1 MVADRLGAAA
11 DAGADPDAWAAA
23 YIAALGEGCERDE
36 AMDLADEVAG
46 LRRKRRRHANRYHRA
61 DLRRRIAA
69 AAAETHREPSAAQLA
84 AENYR
89 KGRVTVHGLPITI
102 ETPRGAVRSGVSKSG
117 RRWSVTMA
125 HHYGYIRL
133 TESEADGDHVDVFI
147 GRHPESELVFV
158 IDQVKPSGRFDEH
171 KCMLGFRSARE
182 ARKGYLACY
191 SDDWTGF
198 GGIRPLTLPAFKRWL
213 QTGDTGRPIA
223 RQKIRHGRAGA
234 PRRYDTTD
242 REGHAH
248 RGKGPGGG
256 QFVSKG
262 GAGGDRGGDRDEP
275 RFAKPSAKRGAMS
288 GAQRVGKGK
297 EARIVLADG
306 SPAPAHIKPSMVPPD
321 WSDVQIS
328 TDPDSDVLVQARD
341 NKGRAKTVYRDDY
354 HMRTAAVKFARVE
367 EAMREMPG
375 MLAQMQR
382 DRGDPAKREQAECA
396 WLMAEQ
402 ATRPGSESDTGAK
415 VKAYGAT
422 TLRAEHV
429 ETDED
434 GTVRLHFIGKEGVE
448 HNHVIHNPELAAM
461 LVARKQSADRRGG
474 KLFATDET
482 KVRDYVAQLDGGG
495 FLSKDLRTVRANMI
509 AIREIHATAPPA
521 TEKEYKAAVKAV
533 AERVSHVLGNRPAQA
548 LESYINPAVFSS
560 WRAGLKPEQPKP
572 KGKPAKRKAAA

>member
-23 YIAALGEGCERDE
+23 YIAALGEGCDRDE

-46 LRRKRRRHANRYHRA
+46 AQESADGRASAWRKHHRRAIEH
-61 DLRRRIAA
+61 AA
-69 AAAETHREPSAAQLA
+69 AHLRDADDPLA
-84 AENYR
+84 ALRGLAKQFGARALREVARTLGVKGALRSKGAAARGILKKLNYQ
-89 KGRVTVHGLPITI
+89 
-102 ETPRGAVRSGVSKSG
+102 
-117 RRWSVTMA
+117 
-125 HHYGYIRL
+125 RL
-133 TESEADGDHVDVFI
+133 
-147 GRHPESELVFV
+147 
-158 IDQVKPSGRFDEH
+158 
-171 KCMLGFRSARE
+171 
-182 ARKGYLACY
+182 
-191 SDDWTGF
+191 
-198 GGIRPLTLPAFKRWL
+198 
-213 QTGDTGRPIA
+213 
-223 RQKIRHGRAGA
+223 
-234 PRRYDTTD
+234 RRYDTTD

-256 QFVSKG
+256 QFVAKG
-262 GAGGDRGGDRDEP
+262 GASSGRDDEP
-275 RFAKPSAKRGAMS
+275 RFAKPAAKRGTMT
-288 GAQRVGKGK
+288 GAQRIGKGK
-297 EARIVLADG
+297 EARIVMADG

-382 DRGDPAKREQAECA
+382 DRDDPAKREQAECA

-521 TEKEYKAAVKAV
+521 TEKQYKAAVKAV

-572 KGKPAKRKAAA
+572 KGKPGKRKAAA